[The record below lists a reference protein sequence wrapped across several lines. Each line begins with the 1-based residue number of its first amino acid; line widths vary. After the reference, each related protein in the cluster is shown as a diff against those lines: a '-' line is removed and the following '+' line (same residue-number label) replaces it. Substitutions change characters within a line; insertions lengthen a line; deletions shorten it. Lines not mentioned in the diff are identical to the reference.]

1 MNVIYNFSSFKSN
14 QIKFA
19 IERQRK
25 IDAQTRQMLYQLD
38 KFVPGSKNNLQDQM
52 TTMRKRKGKY
62 VPLYSYIEACS
73 KIPSEMRQVMSGLT
87 SNRRD
92 AVVIDIDKPYTEE
105 LSNNLIEQLRRLTG
119 YKPNIITINE
129 KGLDGKTGTQHFQY
143 CYLLDK
149 PFEGNGE
156 IWAQDTSGERIR
168 YIVTYK
174 FLNQVVGDNCFT
186 GGFIK
191 NPVGG
196 IGLRHITLNKDPI
209 SKDRF
214 MSNLAIYIDPILKER
229 LDYASKQ
236 KKAVRKERKSRVVE
250 RVIDINEKQVRQ
262 ELLRYG
268 VTSAD
273 IRDIEMKIDDW
284 SSRNCAALIAC
295 NSLGLR
301 VYRKTGRIDRR
312 FCELAVTLFEKISLS
327 YNKKSSVEDL
337 LSISNTALGCL
348 NFIKSVYD
356 DSLVKES
363 AKFDEANRIE
373 SLRTRQYDKYA
384 KSLYIKGLQAQGKSK
399 KEILSILEIKNNS
412 STVWRDAKEYDVPFL
427 VDKIKERIDEL
438 KFSYEFSSYSKK
450 EKIISQLFY
459 YINTIRK
466 VNNVLR
472 LGLGSFIT
480 LTLSWIKSR
489 ANVETIKSEKI
500 SIPAEYRTLKVE
512 SYEKENRMKIK
523 RFNRESLPR
532 ADTIIHIRQVAGGVP

>member
-1 MNVIYNFSSFKSN
+1 MNVIDNFSSFKQN

-19 IERQRK
+19 IEHQRK
-25 IDAQTRQMLYQLD
+25 IDAQRRQMLYQLD
-38 KFVPGSKNNLQDQM
+38 KPNKEGYCFQDQI
-52 TTMRKRKGKY
+52 TTMKKRKGKY
-62 VPLYSYIEACS
+62 VPLYSFIEACE
-73 KIPSEMRQVMSGLT
+73 KIPPEMRQVMSGLT

-92 AVVIDIDKPYTEE
+92 VVVIDIDKPYTEE

-129 KGLDGKTGTQHFQY
+129 KGLDGKSGTQHFQY

-149 PFEGNGE
+149 PFEGNGN
-156 IWAQDTSGERIR
+156 IWVQDTSGERIR

-196 IGLRHITLNKDPI
+196 AGLKHIVLNKEPI
-209 SKDRF
+209 SKDKF
-214 MSNLAIYIDPILKER
+214 MANLAIYIDPILKER

-236 KKAVRKERKSRVVE
+236 KKAVKKERKSRVVE
-250 RVIDINEKQVRQ
+250 RVIDINEKQIRKD
-262 ELLRYG
+262 LLRYG

-273 IRDIEMKIDDW
+273 ISEIEMKVGDW
-284 SSRNCAALIAC
+284 SSRNCAALVAC

-301 VYRKTGRIDRR
+301 VYRKTGAIDRR

-327 YNKKSSVEDL
+327 YNGKKSVENL
-337 LSISNTALGCL
+337 LSIANTALGCL

-356 DSLVKES
+356 DSLVKET

-384 KSLYIKGLQAQGKSK
+384 KSLYIKGLQAQGKTK
-399 KEILSILEIKNNS
+399 KEIFSILEINNNS
-412 STVWRDAKEYDVPFL
+412 STIWRDAKQYDVPFL
-427 VDKIKERIDEL
+427 VDQLKDRIEEF
-438 KFSYEFSSYSKK
+438 KNSYEFSSHSKK
-450 EKIISQLFY
+450 DKIISRLLY
-459 YINTIRK
+459 YINIIRK

-472 LGLGSFIT
+472 LGLGSYAT
-480 LTLSWIKSR
+480 LVLSWIKSKV
-489 ANVETIKSEKI
+489 NVETIKSEKI
-500 SIPAEYRTLKVE
+500 SIPAEYRTLRIE
-512 SYEKENRMKIK
+512 SYEKEVKIET
-523 RFNRESLPR
+523 RRINRESLPR
-532 ADTIIHIRQVAGGVP
+532 ADTLSLVSGGVP

>member
-1 MNVIYNFSSFKSN
+1 MTEYDSFSSIKSK
-14 QIKFA
+14 QKKFA

-25 IDAQTRQMLYQLD
+25 IDAQKRQMLYQLD

-52 TTMRKRKGKY
+52 TTMKKRKGEY

-73 KIPSEMRQVMSGLT
+73 KVPSEMRQVMSGLT

-92 AVVIDIDKPYTEE
+92 TVVIDIDKTYTEE
-105 LSNNLIEQLRRLTG
+105 LSNTLIEQLRRLTG

-129 KGLDGKTGTQHFQY
+129 KGLDGKPGTQHFQY

-149 PFEGNGE
+149 PFKGNGE
-156 IWAQDTSGERIR
+156 TWAEDTSGERIR

-174 FLNQVVGDNCFT
+174 FLNQVVGDGRFT

-196 IGLRHITLNKDPI
+196 IGLKHMILNKEPV

-214 MSNLAIYIDPILKER
+214 MSNLAIYIDPILNER

-250 RVIDINEKQVRQ
+250 RVIDINEKRIRQ

-301 VYRKTGRIDRR
+301 VYRKTGMIDRR
-312 FCELAVTLFEKISLS
+312 FCELVVTLFEKISLS

-348 NFIKSVYD
+348 SFIKSVYD

-438 KFSYEFSSYSKK
+438 KSSYEFSSYSKK

-472 LGLGSFIT
+472 LGLGSFIA
-480 LTLSWIKSR
+480 LTLNWIKSR
-489 ANVETIKSEKI
+489 ANVEVIKSEKI
-500 SIPAEYRTLKVE
+500 SIPVEYRTLKVE